1 MRRITGAILR
11 VTVPAIIMRSD
22 CRGEAR
28 KTPAPKRSKSYR
40 DEEVAIISMAQQAR
54 PNVIGHKADFR
65 DQFTTASRLVVRIF
79 ASNCLSRKLI
89 CSTPSWQ
96 KEIVGIPFLAC
107 VERGS
112 SEAARSAS
120 TKAVLTVPAQ
130 SHSNAPFFQAYQS
143 PASRMP
149 MNKS

>member
-11 VTVPAIIMRSD
+11 VTVPAMIIRSA

-28 KTPAPKRSKSYR
+28 KTPAPNRSRSYR
-40 DEEVAIISMAQQAR
+40 DETVAIISIAQHAR

-89 CSTPSWQ
+89 RSTPPLQ
-96 KEIVGIPFLAC
+96 KGIVGIPFIAR
-107 VERGS
+107 VERGP

-120 TKAVLTVPAQ
+120 TKGVLTVP
-130 SHSNAPFFQAYQS
+130 
-143 PASRMP
+143 
-149 MNKS
+149 

>member
-11 VTVPAIIMRSD
+11 ATVPAMIMRSA

-28 KTPAPKRSKSYR
+28 KTPAPKRSMSYR
-40 DEEVAIISMAQQAR
+40 DATVAIISMAQQAR

-89 CSTPSWQ
+89 YFYFPLSHHASIGTGGL
-96 KEIVGIPFLAC
+96 VGSHCAH
-107 VERGS
+107 R
-112 SEAARSAS
+112 AS
-120 TKAVLTVPAQ
+120 I
-130 SHSNAPFFQAYQS
+130 F
-143 PASRMP
+143 
-149 MNKS
+149 